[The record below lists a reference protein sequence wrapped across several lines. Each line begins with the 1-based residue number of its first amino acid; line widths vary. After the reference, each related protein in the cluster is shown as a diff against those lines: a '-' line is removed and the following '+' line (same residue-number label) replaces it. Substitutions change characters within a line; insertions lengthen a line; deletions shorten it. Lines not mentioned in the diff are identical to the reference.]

1 METISKI
8 DKEIFLYLNR
18 FVGESDLLDR
28 VSAFLVNDYFVPV
41 LSSMILLSIWFG
53 WKTEEQMLS
62 RFQDLIRNSWVRNT
76 GLGVMRIF
84 AASLTFA
91 VHGKSK
97 EVNDG

>member
-1 METISKI
+1 
-8 DKEIFLYLNR
+8 
-18 FVGESDLLDR
+18 
-28 VSAFLVNDYFVPV
+28 
-41 LSSMILLSIWFG
+41 
-53 WKTEEQMLS
+53 MLS

-76 GLGVMRIF
+76 GLEVMRIF